1 MQWDI
6 GKPNPRQIE
15 FFKARAR
22 FIAYGGAR
30 RRQKL
35 GGAQKSRRAGAVLP
49 GAGILI
55 VRRTF
60 PELRENHILPMT
72 ADLAALP
79 GTGTRTNPSRS
90 PAAASSY
97 SVIAA
102 ARRRAA
108 IPGQEYDVIF
118 YGRGHAVHGVQF
130 TTLTACLRGAN
141 DFPKR
146 FYLTCNPGGVGHA
159 WVKRLFID
167 RRYKRR
173 SIPKTMCLSPPMC
186 TTTTR

>member
-30 RRQKL
+30 GGGKKL
-35 GGAQKSRRAGAVLP
+35 GGAQKAAGLALSYP

-72 ADLAALP
+72 ADLAGIARYRDADKSFTFP
-79 GTGTRTNPSRS
+79 GGSRIVFGYCSSEATCCNTRAGVRCYFLWTRPRSSRS
-90 PAAASSY
+90 SS
-97 SVIAA
+97 
-102 ARRRAA
+102 
-108 IPGQEYDVIF
+108 
-118 YGRGHAVHGVQF
+118 
-130 TTLTACLRGAN
+130 
-141 DFPKR
+141 
-146 FYLTCNPGGVGHA
+146 
-159 WVKRLFID
+159 
-167 RRYKRR
+167 
-173 SIPKTMCLSPPMC
+173 SP
-186 TTTTR
+186 R